1 MRFISI
7 LPVVSLANDYF
18 GDKVYR
24 VKVETEYHLF
34 WGFKNFQI
42 DQFVEIII
50 SFYESFFKNLSQ
62 ATISEA
68 AEVSD
73 IWKEARHL
81 GDFTDVHVPAEKI
94 GDIEQMLASVG
105 LSYEEIISDVGVAA
119 EQSVSSMSPRSVAK
133 YDHII
138 GTISLQNDLQNF
150 YKAHLRYTNLDNF
163 NYEKYHWWEDY
174 QKWQTDFVNRHSDIA
189 EKLVYGDSFEGREL
203 NLMKIGKGS
212 KV

>member
-1 MRFISI
+1 M
-7 LPVVSLANDYF
+7 
-18 GDKVYR
+18 
-24 VKVETEYHLF
+24 
-34 WGFKNFQI
+34 
-42 DQFVEIII
+42 
-50 SFYESFFKNLSQ
+50 
-62 ATISEA
+62 
-68 AEVSD
+68 
-73 IWKEARHL
+73 
-81 GDFTDVHVPAEKI
+81 GDFTDVHVPAEKV
-94 GDIEQMLASVG
+94 GDIEQLLASVG

-133 YDHII
+133 YGHIMANKVARII
-138 GTISLQNDLQNF
+138 GMISLQNDL
-150 YKAHLRYTNLDNF
+150 HLRYTNLDNF

>member
-24 VKVETEYHLF
+24 VKVETESHLL
-34 WGFKNFQI
+34 WGSNRSVCCNFQLESI
-42 DQFVEIII
+42 ASIH
-50 SFYESFFKNLSQ
+50 ESFCLNPSQ
-62 ATISEA
+62 KALSEA
-68 AEVSD
+68 AQVSD
-73 IWKEARHL
+73 IWKEARAL
-81 GDFTDVHVPAEKI
+81 GDSTDIHVPAEKV
-94 GDIEQMLASVG
+94 GDIEQLLASVG

-119 EQSVSSMSPRSVAK
+119 EESVSSMSP
-133 YDHII
+133 
-138 GTISLQNDLQNF
+138 
-150 YKAHLRYTNLDNF
+150 RYTNLDNF